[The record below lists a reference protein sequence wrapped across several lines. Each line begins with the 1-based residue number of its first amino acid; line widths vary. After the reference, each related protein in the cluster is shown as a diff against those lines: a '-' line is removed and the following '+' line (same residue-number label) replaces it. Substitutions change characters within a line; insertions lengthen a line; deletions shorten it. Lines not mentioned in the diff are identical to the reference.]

1 MAVEIKFLD
10 AIEPEDYIKLSKD
23 YSFIHQGNFIIIE
36 SVTETDSASIWLDKP
51 TAIKLKKQLGTLINQ
66 ITIEEAKDG
75 KG

>member
-10 AIEPEDYIKLSKD
+10 AIEPQDVDLIVDVAKTGKNYIRLRSRYKSD
-23 YSFIHQGNFIIIE
+23 AIN
-36 SVTETDSASIWLDKP
+36 IWLDKP

-66 ITIEEAKDG
+66 ITLEEAKDD